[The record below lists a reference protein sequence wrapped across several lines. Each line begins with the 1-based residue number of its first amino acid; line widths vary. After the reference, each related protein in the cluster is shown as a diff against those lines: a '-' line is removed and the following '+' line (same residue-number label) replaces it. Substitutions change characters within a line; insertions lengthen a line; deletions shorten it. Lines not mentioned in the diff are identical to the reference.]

1 MAATIIKVLV
11 STLPGGYGPILQA
24 YNENKPAE
32 WNPIRELE
40 RSEGGFEMDL
50 TENELKIS
58 NASCSRFS
66 NSFMDDHDEIK
77 QMRWCQGEL
86 HANTYIGFNA
96 AETKLLFQA
105 LQKVL
110 GADKVKMI

>member
-1 MAATIIKVLV
+1 
-11 STLPGGYGPILQA
+11 
-24 YNENKPAE
+24 
-32 WNPIRELE
+32 
-40 RSEGGFEMDL
+40 
-50 TENELKIS
+50 
-58 NASCSRFS
+58 
-66 NSFMDDHDEIK
+66 MDDHDEIK

-105 LQKVL
+105 LQQVL